1 MSISELEARVSRI
14 LGVDAKALISE
25 HAEIGFDVDK
35 ADDLEIVR
43 QRLERRRTANT
54 AGPSVRGEP

>member
-1 MSISELEARVSRI
+1 
-14 LGVDAKALISE
+14 VDAKALISE

-54 AGPSVRGEP
+54 ATTASPSLGGEP